1 MRVAGDDAEADAA
14 EEGDAGV
21 GPPAVPVFLA
31 ELEVFLSYI
40 LIIFYALQSGGG
52 LMAPSASC
60 FVGAPLYFIVPP
72 SSTCTGRCE
81 NYVKKTE
88 RETKAKGLS
97 PHARDNQL
105 QVGSSG
111 DPIRPLV
118 AEILIIYLLIGRGGG
133 KPLCLCGAVVA
144 GSQRLKK
151 NRKKTNNDINAV
163 KWQCAH

>member
-81 NYVKKTE
+81 NYVKK
-88 RETKAKGLS
+88 RNVRQRQKGFRNMCATIS
-97 PHARDNQL
+97 SRWVQAAIRSDHWL
-105 QVGSSG
+105 Q
-111 DPIRPLV
+111 R
-118 AEILIIYLLIGRGGG
+118 Y
-133 KPLCLCGAVVA
+133 
-144 GSQRLKK
+144 
-151 NRKKTNNDINAV
+151 
-163 KWQCAH
+163 

>member
-21 GPPAVPVFLA
+21 GTPAVPGVFLA

-88 RETKAKGLS
+88 CETKAKGLS

-118 AEILIIYLLIGRGGG
+118 AEILIFTFISREGKSPLLSFVPEDFWSSADRD
-133 KPLCLCGAVVA
+133 
-144 GSQRLKK
+144 R
-151 NRKKTNNDINAV
+151 T
-163 KWQCAH
+163 

>member
-40 LIIFYALQSGGG
+40 LIIFYALQPGGG

-118 AEILIIYLLIGRGGG
+118 AEILIFTFISREGKSLLCRRIFGR
-133 KPLCLCGAVVA
+133 A
-144 GSQRLKK
+144 QRQNVTMHKK
-151 NRKKTNNDINAV
+151 YGNIIL
-163 KWQCAH
+163 W